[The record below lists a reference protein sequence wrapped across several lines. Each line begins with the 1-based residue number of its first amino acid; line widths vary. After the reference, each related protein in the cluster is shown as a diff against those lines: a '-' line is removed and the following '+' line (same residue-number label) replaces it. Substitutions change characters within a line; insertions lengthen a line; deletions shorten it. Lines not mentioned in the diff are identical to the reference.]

1 MRRNPKNRMRIEEAI
16 VWLLSTEGRG
26 MTAETLAEQINLR
39 RLHRR
44 RDGQPVGTSQIWTVV
59 FRNPE
64 MFVRDGK
71 LIRLMV

>member
-1 MRRNPKNRMRIEEAI
+1 MRIEEAI

-26 MTAETLAEQINLR
+26 MTAETLAEEINLR

-44 RDGQPVGTSQIWTVV
+44 RDGQPVGTSQIWAVV
-59 FRNPE
+59 FRYPK

>member
-1 MRRNPKNRMRIEEAI
+1 
-16 VWLLSTEGRG
+16 

-44 RDGQPVGTSQIWTVV
+44 RNGQPVETNQIWAVV

>member
-1 MRRNPKNRMRIEEAI
+1 MLIQNQMKVEEAM
-16 VWLLSTEGRG
+16 VWLLSTEGHG

-44 RDGQPVGTSQIWTVV
+44 KDGQPVNTSQIWAVV
-59 FRNPE
+59 FRYPE
-64 MFVRDGK
+64 MFVRDGR

>member
-1 MRRNPKNRMRIEEAI
+1 MIVEEAM
-16 VWLLSTEGRG
+16 VWLLSTEGHG

-44 RDGQPVGTSQIWTVV
+44 KDGQPVNTSQIWAVV
-59 FRNPE
+59 FRYPE
-64 MFVRDGK
+64 MFVRDGR

>member
-1 MRRNPKNRMRIEEAI
+1 M
-16 VWLLSTEGRG
+16 VYLLSTEGRG

-44 RDGQPVGTSQIWTVV
+44 RDGQPVNVKQIWAVV

>member
-1 MRRNPKNRMRIEEAI
+1 MRIEEAI
-16 VWLLSTEGRG
+16 VWLLSTEGYG

-44 RDGQPVGTSQIWTVV
+44 RDGQPVGTNQIWAVV
-59 FRNPE
+59 FRNTD

>member
-1 MRRNPKNRMRIEEAI
+1 MRIEEAI

-44 RDGQPVGTSQIWTVV
+44 RDGQPVGTSQIWAVV
-59 FRNPE
+59 LRNPE

>member
-1 MRRNPKNRMRIEEAI
+1 
-16 VWLLSTEGRG
+16 

-39 RLHRR
+39 RLHLR
-44 RDGQPVGTSQIWTVV
+44 RDGQPVGTSQIWAVV

>member
-1 MRRNPKNRMRIEEAI
+1 MRIEDAM
-16 VWLLSTEGRG
+16 VYLLSTEGCG

-44 RDGQPVGTSQIWTVV
+44 KDGNPVNTSQIWAVA
-59 FRNPE
+59 FRCPE

>member
-1 MRRNPKNRMRIEEAI
+1 MRVEEAI
-16 VWLLSTEGRG
+16 VYLLSTEGCG

-44 RDGQPVGTSQIWTVV
+44 RDGQPVPVSQIWAVV
-59 FRNPE
+59 FRNPD

-71 LIRLMV
+71 LIRLLV